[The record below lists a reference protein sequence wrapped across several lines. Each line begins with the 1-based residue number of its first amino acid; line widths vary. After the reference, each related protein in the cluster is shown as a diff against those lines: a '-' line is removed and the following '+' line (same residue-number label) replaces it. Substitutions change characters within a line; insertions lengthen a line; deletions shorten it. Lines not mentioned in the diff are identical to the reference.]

1 MPKTSVELKID
12 DLRDEYF
19 EQMLELSHEYNLSV
33 GSEKDLYKILQNT
46 VYYKKVALYQD
57 NFAGFLIA
65 RLITTENPAN
75 EIPDSIKCEK
85 NSGDSNSEKKFHPK
99 QKTIRAENLRTEAEI
114 HDIAVVKKLQNRKI
128 GGELL
133 AELIREVSKEN
144 CGEIWLE
151 VRKSNFQAR
160 IFYQNKKFEIIR
172 VRKNYYSAPPED
184 AFVMRLSLQ
193 KYPAGKASE

>member
-1 MPKTSVELKID
+1 MSKTSVELKID

-19 EQMLELSHEYNLSV
+19 EQVLELSHEFNLSV
-33 GSEKDLYKILQNT
+33 GSEKNLYKILQNT
-46 VYYKKVALYQD
+46 VYYKKVALYQN

-65 RLITTENPAN
+65 RLITTKNPAT
-75 EIPDSIKCEK
+75 EIPVSINCEK
-85 NSGDSNSEKKFHPK
+85 NSGDSNSEKKFHPE
-99 QKTIRAENLRTEAEI
+99 QKTIRAESLRTEAEI
-114 HDIAVVKKLQNRKI
+114 HDIAVEKKLQNRKI

-160 IFYQNKKFEIIR
+160 IFYQNKKFEIVR